1 MILCGGYGTRMG
13 SMTGQMPKPMVPVG
27 DRPLL
32 WHVMQ
37 IYARQGHTRFV
48 LCLGYLGTH
57 IRDWFT
63 ANAPTEWEIVY
74 AETGQDTPTGG
85 RILAAS
91 THLRPGPFFA
101 TYGDG
106 VADVDL
112 AALRAFHRRHKAQ
125 ATLCAMRP
133 RSRFGVVELSGGR
146 VTTFE
151 EKPLLAQRI
160 SGGFFVFEQE
170 ALGQLRRNEPLE
182 RGALSR
188 LASQQALAGYLHD
201 GFWMSVDTPRDLAA
215 LEQCWQEGERPWLV
229 S

>member
-1 MILCGGYGTRMG
+1 
-13 SMTGQMPKPMVPVG
+13 MTGQMPKPMVPVG

-48 LCLGYLGTH
+48 LCLGYMGDA
-57 IRDWFT
+57 IRQWFSE
-63 ANAPTEWEIVY
+63 NAPGNWDIVF

-91 THLRPGPFFA
+91 THLNPGPFFA

-106 VADVDL
+106 VGDVDL
-112 AALRAFHRRHKAQ
+112 DGLQAFHSRQNVH

-133 RSRFGVVELSGGR
+133 RSRFGVVELAAGR
-146 VTTFE
+146 VTRFE
-151 EKPLLAQRI
+151 EKPLLTQRI
-160 SGGFFVFEQE
+160 SGGFFLFEQS
-170 ALGQLRRNEPLE
+170 ALGFLRRDEALE
-182 RGALSR
+182 RGALGR
-188 LASQQALAGYLHD
+188 LASEQMLAGYPHD
-201 GFWMSVDTPRDLAA
+201 GFWMSVDTPRDLQE
-215 LEQCWQEGERPWLV
+215 LESSWQEGVRPWLV

>member
-1 MILCGGYGTRMG
+1 MG

-32 WHVMQ
+32 WHVME

-48 LCLGYLGTH
+48 LCLGYLGEC
-57 IRDWFT
+57 IREWFT
-63 ANAPTEWEIVY
+63 HNAPPSWDIVF
-74 AETGQDTPTGG
+74 AETGLDTPTGG

-91 THLRPGPFFA
+91 THLRPGPFFV

-112 AALRAFHRRHKAQ
+112 VGLQSFHTRQKVQ

-133 RSRFGVVELSGGR
+133 RSRFGVVELAAGR
-146 VTTFE
+146 VTRFE
-151 EKPLLAQRI
+151 EKPLLTQRI
-160 SGGFFVFEQE
+160 SGGFFLFEQE

-188 LASQQALAGYLHD
+188 LATAQELAGYPHD
-201 GFWMSVDTPRDLAA
+201 GFWMSVDTPRDLQE
-215 LEQCWQEGERPWLV
+215 LERSWQEGVRPWLV

>member
-1 MILCGGYGTRMG
+1 MG
-13 SMTGQMPKPMVPVG
+13 SLTGQMPKPMVPVG

-37 IYARQGHTRFV
+37 IYARQGHKRFI
-48 LCLGYLGTH
+48 LCLGYLGDY

-63 ANAPTEWEIVY
+63 ENAPPDWEIIF

-91 THLRPGPFFA
+91 THLRPGPFFV

-106 VADVDL
+106 VGDVDL
-112 AALRAFHRRHKAQ
+112 AGLQSFHKHQKVQ

-133 RSRFGVVELSGGR
+133 RSRFGVVELSAGK
-146 VTTFE
+146 VTRFE
-151 EKPLLAQRI
+151 EKPLLTQRI
-160 SGGFFVFEQE
+160 SGGFFLFEQE
-170 ALGQLRRNEPLE
+170 ALGQLRRKEPLE
-182 RGALSR
+182 QGALGR
-188 LASQQALAGYLHD
+188 LAADKQLAGFPHD
-201 GFWMSVDTPRDLAA
+201 GFWMSVDTPRDLQE
-215 LEQCWQEGERPWLV
+215 LERSWQEGVRPWLV